1 MHRFVY
7 VSTATC
13 SLTDHQ
19 IADIAGACHRN
30 NRRNGLTGMLVAHQG
45 KFLHI
50 LEGDEAAIRRR
61 AQMIQNDP
69 RHGEFEVIEAREIEM
84 RAFTDWTFV
93 TETPKALPL
102 LGNEKTAALADLMP
116 INSPLRG
123 RDLSVRH
130 MVRDFLASF
139 KQLLA
144 AA

>member
-7 VSTATC
+7 VSTATRQL
-13 SLTDHQ
+13 SAQT

-30 NRRNGLTGMLVAHQG
+30 NRRNGLTGLLVVHQG
-45 KFLHI
+45 KFLHV

-61 AQMIQNDP
+61 AEMIQNDP
-69 RHGEFEVIEAREIEM
+69 RHGHFKVIEARPIEM
-84 RAFTDWTFV
+84 RAFADWTFIH
-93 TETPKALPL
+93 EAPGRLPL
-102 LGNEKTAALADLMP
+102 LGNEKVASLRDLMP

-123 RDLSVRH
+123 NDLTVRH

-139 KQLLA
+139 KPLFA